1 MSWHLISDDQL
12 FTHSRISAAGS
23 TGLFCIEDDERA
35 LREEWHTVADLRQAV
50 LKKVLLSL
58 TKREAR
64 AARGTTTTATRTEEW
79 LKMCGDRAVD
89 EVGALAR
96 RKDAPH
102 FEMKVLRTRAGA
114 VRDRMSQD
122 LDEGRTDHW
131 RGARPRPGAERARR
145 PPHFSSQ
152 PRCRRRLGFG
162 AQPRADTHRQQR
174 GWRLLHCSRE
184 PEARA
189 GTVWSGPCAM
199 GLAAGLARGSTCAAE
214 HTDASR
220 EQKARAGAAP
230 QQLFRVSPR

>member
-1 MSWHLISDDQL
+1 MSWHLTSDDQL

-114 VRDRMSQD
+114 VRDRMCQD

-152 PRCRRRLGFG
+152 PREAEASKQG
-162 AQPRADTHRQQR
+162 ACAGRPRMELTRSWRQR
-174 GWRLLHCSRE
+174 DAKVKRSR
-184 PEARA
+184 
-189 GTVWSGPCAM
+189 VKLMS
-199 GLAAGLARGSTCAAE
+199 
-214 HTDASR
+214 
-220 EQKARAGAAP
+220 
-230 QQLFRVSPR
+230 